1 MRRDGITGLG
11 RSDAAGVSDGRLVSE
26 FVHGS
31 LYVCEMGV
39 RVVVSVNGLRL
50 LFGGPVAHSVMDANQ
65 LCSVCL
71 LC

>member
-11 RSDAAGVSDGRLVSE
+11 RSDAAGVTAGVRVCARL
-26 FVHGS
+26 FIR
-31 LYVCEMGV
+31 VCEMGV

-50 LFGGPVAHSVMDANQ
+50 LFGGPVAHSKVMDANQ